1 MLCVFL
7 GMPSVLHAASSTFWP
22 IGREVKRAPTVRYAV
37 AAGSKRPQLARRQR
51 KHITE
56 ATART
61 TSASAPS
68 TNKAKMSDRKEK
80 KHKKKKHKKDKKPR
94 LHERVGYTDDDNP
107 FGDRDLGATFVWKKK
122 EDQSKR
128 KKRPPPSRDEEDRI
142 EEIEKVRRRRDAR
155 DCLLYTSPS
164 PRD

>member
-1 MLCVFL
+1 MQLCGTMRSILLF
-7 GMPSVLHAASSTFWP
+7 HCW
-22 IGREVKRAPTVRYAV
+22 
-37 AAGSKRPQLARRQR
+37 
-51 KHITE
+51 
-56 ATART
+56 
-61 TSASAPS
+61 ASAAALS

-94 LHERVGYTDDDNP
+94 LHERVGYTDDDHP

-122 EDQSKR
+122 EDQSRK

-155 DCLLYTSPS
+155 EAELAEMERL
-164 PRD
+164 RDEERRLRDAEQFEDWQAKEEDSGVSLGQA

>member
-1 MLCVFL
+1 
-7 GMPSVLHAASSTFWP
+7 
-22 IGREVKRAPTVRYAV
+22 
-37 AAGSKRPQLARRQR
+37 
-51 KHITE
+51 
-56 ATART
+56 
-61 TSASAPS
+61 
-68 TNKAKMSDRKEK
+68 MSERKEK
-80 KHKKKKHKKDKKPR
+80 KHKKKKHKKEKKPR

-155 DCLLYTSPS
+155 EAELAEMERLRDEERRLRDAEQFEDWQAKEEDFHRDQTRLRSLLRLAGGRSRPVDRLARNVLLVELGEKAMRGDEEDLS
-164 PRD
+164 LIHI

>member
-1 MLCVFL
+1 
-7 GMPSVLHAASSTFWP
+7 
-22 IGREVKRAPTVRYAV
+22 
-37 AAGSKRPQLARRQR
+37 
-51 KHITE
+51 
-56 ATART
+56 
-61 TSASAPS
+61 
-68 TNKAKMSDRKEK
+68 MSERKEK

-122 EDQSKR
+122 EDQSRK

-155 DCLLYTSPS
+155 EAELAEMERLRDEEEDCATRSS
-164 PRD
+164 SRTGRPRRRTFIATRRGFGVC